1 MFENNNRINA
11 QEAMFFLIAAMI
23 EVGSLIDARLLAQEV
38 GPDVWLAYLTG
49 YVFALPGILAMA
61 ALSRRFYKHGF
72 VQYSRII
79 TGPAIGCVLSLAL
92 AVYWLIVSARA
103 LRGMCEVI
111 ELTLLDK
118 TPMEVIALSF
128 MAVAIY
134 IARYGIEPLS
144 RMAVLIGISILPLI
158 LLMFAPVIPKV
169 KLDNML
175 PFMAEGPI
183 PILKAGAK
191 GIADWEEMSLLF
203 IIVPFLNK
211 PKTIVKEALY
221 ASAIVA
227 FIAIF
232 MLSLTIGVMGANR
245 AKASIVPS
253 VSALSAAEYP
263 GMFIE
268 RLPTIFIGLWLMMVL
283 PTIAGLLWAAALVLS
298 QMLGFTEYKP
308 LIMPLVPII
317 YIISLIPQNII
328 EMSEYFQFLTPY
340 GIGILFIMPI
350 ILYAIAAIRGIK
362 D

>member
-1 MFENNNRINA
+1 MFKNNDRINA
-11 QEAMFFLIAAMI
+11 QEAVFFLVATMI
-23 EVGSLIDARLLAQEV
+23 EIGSLIDARLLAQES
-38 GPDVWLAYLTG
+38 GTDSWLAYLTG
-49 YVFALPGILAMA
+49 YAFALPGILAMA

-79 TGPAIGCVLSLAL
+79 VGSWIGGVLSIILA
-92 AVYWLIVSARA
+92 AYWLLVSART
-103 LRGMCEVI
+103 LRYECEI
-111 ELTLLDK
+111 TKLTLLDK
-118 TPMEVIALSF
+118 TPTEVVAFSFLIA
-128 MAVAIY
+128 AIY

-144 RMAVLIGISILPLI
+144 RMSLLLGISVLPLI
-158 LLMFAPVIPKV
+158 LLLFAVVIPKA
-169 KLDNML
+169 KLDNLL
-175 PFMAEGPI
+175 PFMAGGPI
-183 PILKAGAK
+183 PILKAGVK

-211 PKTIVKEALY
+211 PKDVSKGALY
-221 ASAIVA
+221 ASIVVA
-227 FIAIF
+227 FIGIF
-232 MLSLTIGVMGANR
+232 IITLTISAIGANG
-245 AKASIVPS
+245 AKTSIVPS

-328 EMSEYFQFLTPY
+328 GVDKFFRFLIPY
-340 GIGILFIMPI
+340 GIGILFIIPI
-350 ILYAIAAIRGIK
+350 ILYTLATIK
-362 D
+362 GVKD